1 MYTAYISLSRCQI
14 CIYHLSFSESLF
26 FSPYYF
32 FDDILWSTKFYLL
45 VKFTV
50 YFFFKIFIVS
60 IFWGVTSKGSR
71 YNLRS
76 QNIYPMFSS
85 KKFLVLALKFG
96 ILIQFW
102 LFLHMEWCRDP
113 VLTFCM
119 LFQHCFVE
127 ETIISPWIICWHPFQ
142 RWIDCQCEDVFLD
155 SRLTQLISTFVLMPT
170 HTVSITVTWK

>member
-1 MYTAYISLSRCQI
+1 MYTAYISLSKCRI

-26 FSPYYF
+26 FSPYYYFLMIF
-32 FDDILWSTKFYLL
+32 FEAQSFTFWWSSLSIFLKFSLFL
-45 VKFTV
+45 F
-50 YFFFKIFIVS
+50 
-60 IFWGVTSKGSR
+60 FWGVTSKGSR

-102 LFLHMEWCRDP
+102 LFLRKEWCGDP
-113 VLTFCM
+113 VLSFCM
-119 LFQHCFVE
+119 LSQHCFVE
-127 ETIISPWIICWHPFQ
+127 ETIASPWIICWHPFQ

-155 SRLTQLISTFVLMPT
+155 SRLTQLISMFVLMPT
-170 HTVSITVTWK
+170 HTVSRLL